1 MRSKT
6 IFASTLII
14 AAFVGLSQAFINAT
28 PRPQNQNRRAQETAA
43 LRLLGKAG
51 KGKFK
56 NTCSS
61 LSAGLGTQA
70 TIRKWLEE
78 KDYAAHLYETAK
90 KVADQGA
97 DCTVQT
103 IYFPIEQPS
112 PIEKIAKLLGKEDS
126 TKSGEVSLH
135 DKTIP
140 LTWYEYGW
148 LAFGVEAGKVTVVQ
162 IDFKHT
168 GF

>member
-1 MRSKT
+1 MRSKKTLLST
-6 IFASTLII
+6 III
-14 AAFVGLSQAFINAT
+14 AGLVGGGQVFINAMT
-28 PRPQNQNRRAQETAA
+28 TSQNQSRRDNEIAA

-61 LSAGLGTQA
+61 LSAGLDTQA
-70 TIRKWLEE
+70 TIRKWLEGQ
-78 KDYAAHLYETAK
+78 DYAAHLHETAK

-103 IYFPIEQPS
+103 IYFPVERPS
-112 PIEKIAKLLGKEDS
+112 PIEEIRELLGKEDS
-126 TKSGEVSLH
+126 AKSGEVTLH

-162 IDFKHT
+162 IDFKRS
-168 GF
+168 GI

>member
-1 MRSKT
+1 MRSRIT
-6 IFASTLII
+6 LASTLII
-14 AAFVGLSQAFINAT
+14 AVLVGGSQAFVNALT
-28 PRPQNQNRRAQETAA
+28 TSQDQSRRDKEIAA

-78 KDYAAHLYETAK
+78 QDYAAHLHETAK
-90 KVADQGA
+90 KVAVQGA

-112 PIEKIAKLLGKEDS
+112 PIEKIAELLGKEDS
-126 TKSGEVSLH
+126 TKSGEVTLH
-135 DKTIP
+135 DKPIP
-140 LTWYEYGW
+140 LTRYEYGW
-148 LAFGVEAGKVTVVQ
+148 LGFGVEAGMVTVVQ
-162 IDFKHT
+162 IDFKRS
-168 GF
+168 GL